1 MEVELNLTR
10 ILEVLRNNVITIQ
23 SFGVK
28 TIGVFGSYVR
38 KEQVDTSD
46 LDILVEFKKG
56 KKNFDNFMNLHF
68 FLEDLLQIKVDL
80 VTKKALS
87 PYIGSS
93 ILKEVVY
100 IEE

>member
-1 MEVELNLTR
+1 MEVKLNLTR
-10 ILEVLRNNVITIQ
+10 ILEVLRTNVITIQ

-38 KEQVDTSD
+38 EEQGNTSD
-46 LDILVEFKKG
+46 LDVLVEFEKG
-56 KKNFDNFMNLHF
+56 KKNFDNFMDLLF

-87 PYIGSS
+87 PYIGPS

>member
-1 MEVELNLTR
+1 MEEELNLTR
-10 ILEVLRNNVITIQ
+10 ILDILRKNTITIQ
-23 SFGVK
+23 SFGIK
-28 TIGVFGSYVR
+28 KIGIFGSYVR
-38 KEQVDTSD
+38 EEQVIRSD

-87 PYIGSS
+87 PYIGPS